1 MKTDAI
7 VIGAGASGL
16 MCALEAGK
24 RGRSVLILE
33 HTPRVGSKIR
43 VSGGGRC
50 NFTNT
55 SVGREHYL
63 SENPHF
69 TTSALARYAP
79 TDFIALVESHGIG
92 YQVREGGQLF
102 SDGSARQIVEM
113 LQTECERAGV
123 QFVLDCKILEIGK
136 EGCFSI
142 STSRGTFESASLVVA
157 TGGLSAPNLGATN
170 FGYGIARQ
178 FGIHVT
184 PLRPALTPL
193 KLDRSDAEL
202 FTALSGLSFDAA
214 VSDGRMR
221 FRGHVLFTHR
231 GLSGPAILQISS
243 YWDGV
248 SPIVIDLLPGVDIH
262 GVLTENRRGRM
273 QLSTLLGRFLPG
285 RLVKLWCELHHEAL
299 PLNQLSPRQLDAL
312 AASLHH
318 WEIRPAGTEGFN
330 KAEVTSGGVSTRE
343 LSSKTMEARK
353 VPGLYFT
360 GEVIDVTG
368 HLGGYNLHWAWA
380 SGYAAGQAV

>member
-1 MKTDAI
+1 MKTDVI

-33 HTPRVGSKIR
+33 HTPRVGAKIR

-55 SVGREHYL
+55 NVGREHYL

-69 TTSALARYAP
+69 TTSALARYTPA
-79 TDFIALVESHGIG
+79 DFITLVESHGIG
-92 YQVREGGQLF
+92 TQVREGGQLF
-102 SDGSARQIVEM
+102 CDGSALQIVEM
-113 LQTECERAGV
+113 LQTECERAGAR
-123 QFVLDCKILEIGK
+123 FVLDCEILEVRKSGW
-136 EGCFSI
+136 FSV
-142 STSRGTFESASLVVA
+142 STSRGTFDSASVVVA

-170 FGYGIARQ
+170 LGYTIARQ

-193 KLDRSDAEL
+193 RFDRGEAEL
-202 FTALSGLSFDAA
+202 FAALSGISFEAG
-214 VSDGRMR
+214 VSDGRMS
-221 FRGHVLFTHR
+221 FRGDVLFTHR

-243 YWDGV
+243 YWDGS
-248 SPIVIDLLPGVDIH
+248 SPIVIDLLPRVDIH
-262 GVLTENRRGRM
+262 RVLVENRRGKM
-273 QLSTLLGRFLPG
+273 HLSTLLGRFLPG
-285 RLVKLWCELHHEAL
+285 RLVKLWCELHHRSV

-312 AASLHH
+312 ATGLHN

-330 KAEVTSGGVSTRE
+330 KAEVTSGGVSTSE

-353 VPGLYFT
+353 APGLYFT

-368 HLGGYNLHWAWA
+368 QLGGYNLHWAWA
-380 SGYAAGQAV
+380 SGYAAGQVV